1 MISYTTV
8 GVNDLPRALGF
19 YGPLFEEMG
28 LDQCFLD
35 QTSASWG
42 RRGDASYTRF
52 SIGYPFDGR
61 PASVGNGT
69 MTAFLVVTPAKID
82 RLHELALTNGGR
94 DDGAPGRRP
103 HYGGSFYGAYV
114 RDPDGN
120 KLAFVCYDGVDAT
133 EDSSA

>member
-8 GVNDLPRALGF
+8 GVNDMPRALKF

-35 QTSASWG
+35 RASASWG
-42 RRGDASYTRF
+42 RKGDASFARF
-52 SIGYPFDGR
+52 SIGYPFDGQS
-61 PASVGNGT
+61 ASAGNGT
-69 MTAFLVVTPAKID
+69 MTAFLIDAPYRID
-82 RLHELALTNGGR
+82 RLHGLALANGGK

-120 KLAFVCYDGVDAT
+120 KLAFVCN
-133 EDSSA
+133 ESAALSHEES